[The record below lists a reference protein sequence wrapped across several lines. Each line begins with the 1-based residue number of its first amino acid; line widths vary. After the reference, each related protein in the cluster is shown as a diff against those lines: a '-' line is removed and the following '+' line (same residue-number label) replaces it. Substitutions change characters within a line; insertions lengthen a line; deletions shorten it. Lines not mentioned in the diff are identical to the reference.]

1 MHVTRGGGRGVCW
14 VRWGMGVGVALLL
27 IASIASAQG
36 RWRLQEEVRIG
47 SADEGP
53 ASFSR
58 VHDIGVTPNGNIF
71 VLDAVAQELRLFD
84 DSGRF
89 LRMVARKGAGPGE
102 IERANGLL
110 VMPNGLVWV
119 NDPAN
124 GRLSVFS
131 ADGRFER
138 QHRVS
143 ITGFA
148 YRWDAWVDPAGLI
161 HDRIW
166 LERPGGESR
175 QAHRRIASDG
185 SVRDTVPE
193 PSCPASA
200 RPTSPFYRVS
210 NGQGEIVL
218 QVPFLPTHLRAID
231 ARGDIWCA
239 VSDRYEVTR
248 VRGSDD
254 APVAVARGTDSAL
267 PVSRAERDSVV
278 ESLRKMLAPFGGIGK
293 VDLSLIPSV
302 KPVLVALDVDDR
314 GRLWVRRESA
324 DPGRTEFDVFDAN
337 GRALASVSAPF
348 RIPADGRVQVR
359 GDVMYTVAPGE
370 DDVPYV
376 IRARV
381 HAR

>member
-1 MHVTRGGGRGVCW
+1 MRVVRRRGRIVSWGRC
-14 VRWGMGVGVALLL
+14 GVGVALLL
-27 IASIASAQG
+27 YATIASAQG

-47 SADEGP
+47 SPDEGP

-71 VLDAVAQELRLFD
+71 VLDASTQQLQLFD
-84 DSGRF
+84 AAGRF
-89 LRMVARKGAGPGE
+89 LRTVARKGAGPGE
-102 IERANGLL
+102 IGRANGLV

-131 ADGRFER
+131 ADGKFER
-138 QHRVS
+138 QHRVL
-143 ITGFA
+143 ITGYA
-148 YRWDAWVDPAGLI
+148 YRWDARVDSAGLI

-166 LERPGGESR
+166 LERPNGVSG
-175 QAHRRIASDG
+175 QAHRRIAPDG
-185 SVRDTVPE
+185 SVRDTVAE
-193 PSCPASA
+193 TSCPASS
-200 RPTSPFYRVS
+200 RPPPPTYRVS
-210 NGQGEIVL
+210 NGQSEIVL

-231 ARGDIWCA
+231 PRGHVWCA
-239 VSDRYEVTR
+239 MSDRYEVTR
-248 VRGSDD
+248 VRSSDG
-254 APVAVARGTDSAL
+254 APVAVARGSASAL

-278 ESLRKMLAPFGGIGK
+278 EVLRKMLAPFGGIGK

-302 KPVLVALDVDDR
+302 KPMIVALDVDDR

-324 DPGRTEFDVFDAN
+324 DPGRTEFDVFDAS
-337 GRALASVSAPF
+337 GRALASASAPF
-348 RIPADGRVQVR
+348 RIPSDARVQVT
-359 GDVMYTVAPGE
+359 GDLMYTVALDG

-381 HAR
+381 YTR

>member
-1 MHVTRGGGRGVCW
+1 MGVERRGGRVISWGRCGL
-14 VRWGMGVGVALLL
+14 GVALLL
-27 IASIASAQG
+27 YASIASAQG
-36 RWRLQEEVRIG
+36 RWRLEEEVRIG
-47 SADEGP
+47 SLDEGP

-84 DSGRF
+84 PTGRF
-89 LRMVARKGAGPGE
+89 LRTVARKGAGPGE
-102 IERANGLL
+102 IGRANGLV
-110 VMPNGLVWV
+110 VMSNGRVWV

-124 GRLSVFS
+124 GRLSVFT
-131 ADGRFER
+131 ADGMFER
-138 QHRVS
+138 QHRVL
-143 ITGFA
+143 ITGYA
-148 YRWDAWVDPAGLI
+148 YRWDAWVDSAGLI

-166 LERPGGESR
+166 LERPGGVSA
-175 QAHRRIASDG
+175 QWHRRIAPDG

-193 PSCPASA
+193 PTCPSSS
-200 RPTSPFYRVS
+200 RLPPTFYRVA
-210 NGQGEIVL
+210 NGQREMVL

-231 ARGDIWCA
+231 PRGHLWCA
-239 VSDRYEVTR
+239 MSDRYEVTR

-254 APVAVARGTDSAL
+254 APVAVARGSASAL
-267 PVSRAERDSVV
+267 PVIRAERDSVV

-324 DPGRTEFDVFDAN
+324 NPGRTEFDVFDAD

-348 RIPADGRVQVR
+348 RIPADGRAQVK
-359 GDVMYTVAPGE
+359 GDLMYTVALDD